1 MRHAARRTI
10 FGPPQ
15 AQRAGDHRNRA
26 HRRGCTGEDR
36 REQRAE
42 HRIEHAGRDRDA
54 ERVVDEGEGEVLLP
68 AAHRGARQGGPG
80 ARPRRSL
87 RKDGTEC
94 MMAVRAAMSARNSA
108 VKTKRSAWVVRLVV
122 IALLFPALYPLSA
135 ANPGWLL
142 GFDLQARGP
151 HAHDHGSHDHGYS
164 PVPGVQGHPADLR
177 HPLPP
182 GEWNDPE
189 YGRRVVTL
197 PPSRAPPP
205 RTA

>member
-1 MRHAARRTI
+1 
-10 FGPPQ
+10 
-15 AQRAGDHRNRA
+15 
-26 HRRGCTGEDR
+26 
-36 REQRAE
+36 
-42 HRIEHAGRDRDA
+42 
-54 ERVVDEGEGEVLLP
+54 
-68 AAHRGARQGGPG
+68 
-80 ARPRRSL
+80 
-87 RKDGTEC
+87 

-142 GFDLQARGP
+142 GFDLQARAGP
-151 HAHDHGSHDHGYS
+151 NGHDHGSHDHDYS
-164 PVPGVQGHPADLR
+164 PVPGVQGHPADHNCTPCEILKSLASYLPAPAPAVPAALR